1 MTTPN
6 TPTRERGFT
15 LIEAM
20 ITVAIITIVTVIA
33 VPNFQRQMRET
44 QRTDA
49 MAGLMSLAA
58 EQEKFYLAN
67 ATYGTTAEL
76 GTPTTEHG
84 YYTLAVT
91 AADAAGFTATATPPA
106 SSPQS
111 NDKDCAVFRIDG
123 TGNRTATNA
132 DGAANNDCW
141 R

>member
-1 MTTPN
+1 MSIR
-6 TPTRERGFT
+6 PTRPSQRGFT

-20 ITVAIITIVTVIA
+20 ITVSIITIVTVIA
-33 VPNFQRQMRET
+33 VPSFQRQMRET

-58 EQEKFYLAN
+58 EQEKFYLTN
-67 ATYGTTAEL
+67 ATYGTTEEL

-91 AADAAGFTATATPPA
+91 AADAAGFTATATAPNG
-106 SSPQS
+106 SPQKA
-111 NDKDCAVFRIDG
+111 DKACAVFSIDG
-123 TGNRTATNA
+123 TGNRTAA
-132 DGAANNDCW
+132 DADAAANNDCW